1 MRDLAFFCRNIRDL
15 VENRGE
21 KRELQ
26 LRAGAGISVFMG
38 LICGI
43 KGIERNTGFQLLRK
57 NRKLAKANLY
67 CV

>member
-26 LRAGAGISVFMG
+26 LRAGAGFRVFMG

-43 KGIERNTGFQLLRK
+43 KGIERNTGFQLLR
-57 NRKLAKANLY
+57 
-67 CV
+67 